1 MMAKLN
7 RAKQKMYL
15 FLLLC
20 SISSL
25 LFAQNPD
32 KIEKLQGKWILED
45 ASILKIE
52 GNDSIK
58 VNIDNMVGNINLG
71 VFSVWEFADG
81 KLKLSSKENPGAIVG
96 IPQITKDSL
105 FLDFLAR
112 DYIYEYK
119 QTENYLFIKQ
129 EYSPQESLSWHYLMV
144 MKYKKN

>member
-1 MMAKLN
+1 MMTKLDK
-7 RAKQKMYL
+7 AKQKMYL
-15 FLLLC
+15 LLLLC
-20 SISSL
+20 SISGIV
-25 LFAQNPD
+25 FAQNPD

-58 VNIDNMVGNINLG
+58 MSIDNMVGYINLG
-71 VFSVWEFADG
+71 VFSAWEFTDG
-81 KLKLSSKENPGAIVG
+81 KLKLSSKENPEAIVG
-96 IPQITKDSL
+96 IPQITEDSL

-129 EYSPQESLSWHYLMV
+129 EYSPQESLSWHYLMI